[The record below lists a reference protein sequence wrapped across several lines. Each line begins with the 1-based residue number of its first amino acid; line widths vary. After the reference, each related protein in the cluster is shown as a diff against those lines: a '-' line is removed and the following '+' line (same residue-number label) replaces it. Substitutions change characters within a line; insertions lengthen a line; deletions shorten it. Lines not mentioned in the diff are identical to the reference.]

1 MALNRRDV
9 LTGSLQLAAAAA
21 IPAWAFGQTA
31 RRAPLIDTHTHFYD
45 PTRPEG
51 VPWPG
56 QGTPLYRRVLPP
68 DWLAQA
74 EPAGITQTVVVE
86 ASPWVEDNQWLLDVA
101 RDHPCLI
108 GVVGRLPIGE
118 EGCTRLIDR
127 FAAEPKFR
135 GVRVSGTA
143 VVAGLESVAFMR
155 DIERLAFHGLVPD
168 INGGPVLEA
177 ADRLAAR
184 LPKMRVILEHM
195 AGARITGAAPD
206 PAWAEGLA
214 RAGERPNVWLKVSN
228 LAESAAHAAGLER
241 APVDPDV
248 YRPWLDV
255 AWKAF
260 GPDRLIF
267 GSNWPVSERAA
278 DYPTVVGIVRPW
290 IASHGLAAK
299 ALFFEGA
306 ARTAY
311 GL

>member
-31 RRAPLIDTHTHFYD
+31 SRAPLIDTHTHFYD

-168 INGGPVLEA
+168 INGGPALEA

-195 AGARITGAAPD
+195 AGARIAGDTPD
-206 PAWAEGLA
+206 PAWAESLA
-214 RAGERPNVWLKVSN
+214 RAAERPNVWLKVSN

-255 AWKAF
+255 VWKAF

-290 IASHGLAAK
+290 IASHGPAAE
-299 ALFFEGA
+299 ALFFAGT